1 MPLKQCQSW
10 FIVLIRMHYSDSM
23 GGAMHL
29 MSPVNLCLF
38 NSFTPG
44 IISKVEFLITLVNL
58 IFKMLTNDYSD
69 ATWPSCC
76 LKWPDN
82 SIHLLLTN
90 VCSLENVEVFET
102 ENVSPEWGLEPPA
115 SGFRLHAA
123 TFWTTGIS
131 FRTLAQVT
139 RPQWVNH

>member
-1 MPLKQCQSW
+1 MPLKQCQPW

-29 MSPVNLCLF
+29 MSPVNMCLF

-58 IFKMLTNDYSD
+58 IFKMLTNNYSD
-69 ATWPSCC
+69 ATWPSCS
-76 LKWPDN
+76 LKSPDN

-90 VCSLENVEVFET
+90 LCSWESVEVFET
-102 ENVSPEWGLEPPA
+102 ENVSSEWGLEPPTF
-115 SGFRLHAA
+115 GFRLNAA
-123 TFWTTGIS
+123 TFSTFPFPFHYTGSGNQAPDSI
-131 FRTLAQVT
+131 
-139 RPQWVNH
+139 